1 MDYGTKVGVVIYL
14 FAALH
19 LLLQSLYIKIPA
31 GLEEPPFLL
40 RVIISLT
47 WPIDLL
53 ILIIQISRGKNVS
66 FFGEDE

>member
-1 MDYGTKVGVVIYL
+1 MDYGTKVGIVIYL
-14 FAALH
+14 FASLH

-31 GLEEPPFLL
+31 GFEEPPFLL
-40 RVIISLT
+40 RIIVSLT

-66 FFGEDE
+66 LFE